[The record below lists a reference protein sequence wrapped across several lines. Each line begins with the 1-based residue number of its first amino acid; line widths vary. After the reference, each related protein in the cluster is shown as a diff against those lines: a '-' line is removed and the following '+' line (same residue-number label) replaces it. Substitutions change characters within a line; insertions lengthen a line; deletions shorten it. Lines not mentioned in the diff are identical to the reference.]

1 MFTTDH
7 SKIKKT
13 LECLKL
19 SKNKFSFNIT
29 YFVIT
34 NFITNLH
41 LGLKV
46 MMVCFEKNL
55 SQDWHRVLHCLKD
68 MDTRGE
74 GGIALWDFLD
84 FVVSFRTPLFIQM
97 RPFILTKV

>member
-1 MFTTDH
+1 MTM
-7 SKIKKT
+7 I
-13 LECLKL
+13 
-19 SKNKFSFNIT
+19 IT
-29 YFVIT
+29 EFL
-34 NFITNLH
+34 N

-97 RPFILTKV
+97 RPFILTKVCRLYGCMHLQFPILFLGWIR

>member
-1 MFTTDH
+1 
-7 SKIKKT
+7 
-13 LECLKL
+13 
-19 SKNKFSFNIT
+19 
-29 YFVIT
+29 
-34 NFITNLH
+34 
-41 LGLKV
+41 

-68 MDTRGE
+68 MDIRGE

-97 RPFILTKV
+97 RPFILTKVGRIYINVLFTYQIRKFLVRYVTAALDLYF